1 VLCASDNEQ
10 YSSALASTEDEEH
23 YDQVSQSLQLHSA
36 SLNLQLMVVLRN
48 TDAKQ
53 GKSLGYVYH
62 GMLTL
67 GAIYS
72 TAIMDLDENVREK
85 IHAIFRAITVGGG

>member
-1 VLCASDNEQ
+1 MASLLLVYYEPTSCTRGGLKWAYACTIVLCASDNEQ

-23 YDQVSQSLQLHSA
+23 YNQVELALRIA
-36 SLNLQLMVVLRN
+36 EPAMVVLRN

-67 GAIYS
+67 DAI
-72 TAIMDLDENVREK
+72 
-85 IHAIFRAITVGGG
+85 